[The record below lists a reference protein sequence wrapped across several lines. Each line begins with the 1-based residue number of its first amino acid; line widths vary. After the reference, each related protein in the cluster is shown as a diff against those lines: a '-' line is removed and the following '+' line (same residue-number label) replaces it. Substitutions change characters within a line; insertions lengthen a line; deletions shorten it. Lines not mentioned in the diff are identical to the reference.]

1 MDFSGRSSLRQ
12 ARSSPAIGLRAR
24 MRRFYGK
31 IDRIEDGSP
40 STMSPKDYPIIKAL
54 WRLVARIAVGVPLLR
69 APLADAAESDSL
81 TIGVSTYPPTIK
93 PLIGLTVANSY
104 VL

>member
-54 WRLVARIAVGVPLLR
+54 WRLVAGIAVGVPLLG
-69 APLADAAESDSL
+69 APLADAAERDSP
-81 TIGVSTYPPTIK
+81 TIRVSTYPPTIN
-93 PLIGLTVANSY
+93 PLIDPTVPKSY
-104 VL
+104 LP